1 MHKTGTKA
9 LQAYLAANRLQ
20 LAQTGVHYPRAGRH
34 RLEENLYTAGH
45 HQIAFDLANDDR
57 NASLVDVAKEIRL
70 VQAATVV
77 LSSEEFLPLAY
88 RPGVLDAII
97 AMARELGYEPAAVI
111 VLRAQPDYLESIY
124 SEIAKTSFA
133 SNFDDFIEQ
142 TTRDGHFTTPNYTF
156 PFDLAYTAVVGRLE
170 AIFGLGN
177 VVARAYRRDRD
188 LDFGH
193 SDFLSVVA
201 HMRGGLQLEN
211 ARNPLPSTNERVT
224 LLQLL
229 ANIVRTRGANFD
241 VAAFVRERFPHFEE
255 AELGRP
261 FFLMTRADRRRL
273 LSRFALD
280 NAAINTRFGIAIPF
294 VSEADAAISDADEAR
309 AHKHR
314 ALLGAVLQ
322 ATNYCLPVN

>member
-20 LAQTGVHYPRAGRH
+20 LAQAGVHYPRAGRH

-45 HQIAFDLANDDR
+45 HQIAFDLANEDR
-57 NASLVDVAKEIRL
+57 SASLADVAKEVRL
-70 VQAATVV
+70 VQAATVI

-88 RPGVLDAII
+88 RPGALEAIVAMSRDLD
-97 AMARELGYEPAAVI
+97 YEPAAVI

-133 SNFDDFIEQ
+133 SNFDDLIEQ
-142 TTRDGHFTTPNYTF
+142 TVRDGHFMTPNYTF
-156 PFDLAYTAVVGRLE
+156 PFDLAYTTVIGRLE

-177 VVARAYRRDRD
+177 VVARAYRRDRN

-201 HMRGGLQLEN
+201 HLRGGLRLEN

-229 ANIVRTRGANFD
+229 ANTVRTRGGTFD
-241 VAAFVRERFPHFEE
+241 AETFVREHFPHFDE
-255 AELGRP
+255 ADLARP

-273 LSRFALD
+273 LSRFAAD
-280 NAAINTRFGIAIPF
+280 NAAINARFGIEIPF
-294 VSEADAAISDADEAR
+294 VSEADTAMSDADETRAR
-309 AHKHR
+309 EHR
-314 ALLGAVLQ
+314 TLLGAVLQ
-322 ATNYCLPVN
+322 ATNYCLPAG